1 MIFDLESHTVEAI
14 QEKDAWR
21 ICDFMVSNSDRLK
34 RYFPKTLEQNLNPN
48 LSEIF
53 VAEKL
58 RNFRDKKELLFTI
71 KEKENRTIIGLVY
84 LKKLNWNKKQGELAY
99 CIGYQHEKKG
109 IITKTIRYISAWA
122 FEEMGLK
129 TLIIITH
136 KSNLSSVAVAEK
148 CNFHWQ
154 KTLQN
159 EHTPPNEK
167 PLDMELYEL
176 NDER

>member
-34 RYFPKTLEQNLNPN
+34 RFFPKTLAQNLNPT

-53 VAEKL
+53 VAEKVQA
-58 RNFRDKKELLFTI
+58 FGEKKEFLFTL
-71 KEKENRTIIGLVY
+71 KEKEHRTVIGLVY
-84 LKKLNWNKKQGELAY
+84 LKKLNWDKKEGELAY
-99 CIGYQHEKKG
+99 CIGYQYKEKG

-122 FEEMGLK
+122 FEQMGLK
-129 TLIIITH
+129 KLKIITH

-148 CNFHWQ
+148 CDFHWQ

-167 PLDMELYEL
+167 PLDMELFEKHCYS
-176 NDER
+176 

>member
-21 ICDFMVSNSDRLK
+21 ICDFMVSNSDRFK
-34 RYFPKTLEQNLNPN
+34 RFFPKTLEQNLNPT

-53 VAEKL
+53 VAEKVQA
-58 RNFRDKKELLFTI
+58 FGEKKEFLFTL
-71 KEKENRTIIGLVY
+71 KEKEHRTIIGLVY
-84 LKKLNWNKKQGELAY
+84 LKKLNWDKKKGELAY
-99 CIGYQHEKKG
+99 CIGYQYEEKG
-109 IITKTIRYISAWA
+109 IITKTIRYISVWA
-122 FEEMGLK
+122 FEKMGLK
-129 TLIIITH
+129 KLKIITH

-148 CNFHWQ
+148 CDFHWQ

-167 PLDMELYEL
+167 PLDMELFEKHCYS
-176 NDER
+176 